1 MQASARVHACNDI
14 RRVFT
19 TLWRHKLEILHI
31 HFKLIRGGRSRER
44 LEKKKSVGLETTK
57 QERKIAP
64 LNLSGVKIYVMTVC
78 CGRQKKKL
86 EQQFIPNW
94 QNHSDFAP
102 NLVSDYFSSSFVLP
116 SFLPFFVS
124 GAWLD
129 LEGTIKLL
137 FPRGA
142 LLSI

>member
-14 RRVFT
+14 RRFFT

-31 HFKLIRGGRSRER
+31 HFKTHQRREIAGKVG
-44 LEKKKSVGLETTK
+44 KKKSVGLETTK

-64 LNLSGVKIYVMTVC
+64 LYLSGVKIYVMTVC

-86 EQQFIPNW
+86 EKQFIPNW

-116 SFLPFFVS
+116 SFLPFCVS